1 MARLFKYVF
10 LIGIVSNVFNSFA
23 QDGEAL
29 YKNCFACHTL
39 GKNSTGP
46 DLVGVRKL
54 WVDAGESDELIAWVK
69 DANSV
74 IASGKSKM
82 ADKIKDFS
90 PITMPPFK
98 LSTEEVNAIFDYVDA
113 WQPPAPKVAATAT
126 EGAPQQ
132 AGDVKYIPNYS
143 TNLVIFYLLIALTVI
158 ILIAIS
164 LMSGSITALT
174 DSSKFRERVNRLLNG
189 SGKMITLIILSSL
202 FFTSNDALAMSFSS
216 TDAHNAGQPWLLI
229 ENQDIYFMLLIDIV
243 LIGVVL
249 YQRRLFST
257 LVGLASGSSKVSQN
271 DDTNEEEHH

>member
-10 LIGIVSNVFNSFA
+10 LIGIVSNVFGSFA

-54 WVDAGESDELIAWVK
+54 WVDAGEADELIAWVK

-90 PITMPPFK
+90 PVMMPPFK

-126 EGAPQQ
+126 EGTPQQ

-164 LMSGSITALT
+164 LMSSSIAALT
-174 DSSKFRERVNRLLNG
+174 DSDKFRERVNRLLNG
-189 SGKMITLIILSSL
+189 SGKMIAIIILSSL
-202 FFTSNDALAMSFSS
+202 FFTSNTATAMSFSS
-216 TDAHNAGQPWLLI
+216 TDAHAAGQPWLLI

-257 LVGLASGSSKVSQN
+257 LLGLASGRKSSY
-271 DDTNEEEHH
+271 DDSKKEEH

>member
-10 LIGIVSNVFNSFA
+10 LIGIVSNVFGSFA

-54 WVDAGESDELIAWVK
+54 WVDAGEGDELVAWVK

-113 WQPPAPKVAATAT
+113 WVPACQPTNACQSPSYRNRSGPQARSVA
-126 EGAPQQ
+126 
-132 AGDVKYIPNYS
+132 S
-143 TNLVIFYLLIALTVI
+143 T
-158 ILIAIS
+158 
-164 LMSGSITALT
+164 GH
-174 DSSKFRERVNRLLNG
+174 E
-189 SGKMITLIILSSL
+189 
-202 FFTSNDALAMSFSS
+202 
-216 TDAHNAGQPWLLI
+216 
-229 ENQDIYFMLLIDIV
+229 
-243 LIGVVL
+243 
-249 YQRRLFST
+249 
-257 LVGLASGSSKVSQN
+257 
-271 DDTNEEEHH
+271 